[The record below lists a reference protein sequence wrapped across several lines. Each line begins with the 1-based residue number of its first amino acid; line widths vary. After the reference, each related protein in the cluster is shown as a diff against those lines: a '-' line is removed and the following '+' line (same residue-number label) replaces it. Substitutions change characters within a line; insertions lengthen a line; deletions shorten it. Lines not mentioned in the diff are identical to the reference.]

1 MNPTPNAIILGK
13 INAIW
18 DFGNFFQTSEN
29 KAIWC
34 GDILKK
40 KTRTIQG
47 AVEALDAFVYGT
59 QAMSRCN
66 EYFAGQEQ
74 FPKPRIL

>member
-34 GDILKK
+34 GDIKK

-47 AVEALDAFVYGT
+47 AVEAPDAFVYGT
-59 QAMSRCN
+59 QAHVKMQWIFCWAR
-66 EYFAGQEQ
+66 A
-74 FPKPRIL
+74 FPKA